1 MSNNLI
7 LKKIFSITFGC
18 CIGLIL
24 AETATRI
31 LLPTPHIS
39 IGLLRHVPNDAI
51 AFDYIPNVEI
61 GNVKINNFGFR
72 DDPLPLR
79 KDASEVRILWLGDS
93 VVMGW
98 GVAKEERFT
107 DILNFKL
114 KEQNPKIRTINM
126 AVESYSNYQELLV
139 LQRRGITVNPDIVI
153 LGFCW
158 NDILKYE
165 HFVDSS
171 GMNRFVL
178 QNDSSNNENSDLLR
192 IRLYQYL
199 FKHSRFLG
207 LGRNMITKLV
217 HNLHPS
223 EYRDKDKPTFYEY
236 LDWYLSAWESQQLD
250 TLQAQI
256 LTMKKIVS
264 DMKAKFIVVI
274 IPLSIQVDQN
284 ILYEKYLARINKT
297 QEIFRQYCELHDIDV
312 YDLKPGL
319 LQISRAGH
327 RSLFLD
333 VWHFN
338 KTGNE
343 IAADL
348 IYTDLKKKKLF

>member
-1 MSNNLI
+1 MSNSLI
-7 LKKIFSITFGC
+7 KKIFSIIFGC

-31 LLPTPHIS
+31 LLPTSHPS
-39 IGLLRHVPNDAI
+39 KGLLRSVSNDPI
-51 AFDYIPNVEI
+51 AFEYIPNIEI
-61 GNVKINNFGFR
+61 GDVKINDFGFR
-72 DDPLPLR
+72 DDPFPLQ

-93 VVMGW
+93 IVMGW

-139 LQRRGITVNPDIVI
+139 LHRRGITANPNVVI

-171 GMNRFVL
+171 GTNRFVL
-178 QNDSSNNENSDLLR
+178 QNDSKGIENGNLLR
-192 IRLYQYL
+192 VRSFQYI
-199 FKHSRFLG
+199 FKYSRFLD
-207 LGRNMITKLV
+207 LARNSISKLV
-217 HNLHPS
+217 RNLHQS
-223 EYRDKDKPTFYEY
+223 DTKDKNKATFSEF
-236 LDWYLSAWESQQLD
+236 LDWYLNAWESQQLD
-250 TLQAQI
+250 TLHTQI
-256 LTMKKIVS
+256 LTMKKIAS
-264 DMKAKFIVVI
+264 TKNAKFIIVL
-274 IPLSIQVDQN
+274 IPLSIQVEQDSE
-284 ILYEKYLARINKT
+284 YEKYLARIDNI
-297 QEIFRQYCELHDIDV
+297 QEKFYQYCLLHDINV

-319 LQISRAGH
+319 LQMLRKDH

-333 VWHFN
+333 IWHLN
-338 KTGNE
+338 KTGHK

-348 IYTDLKKKKLF
+348 IYTDLKKKNIF